1 MTPRVPF
8 AERGGALRGL
18 LDLATGCYP
27 AFLFGRSLGGVL
39 PAFHFH
45 EVTREWLEPRLHL
58 LADNGYRTVT
68 CDQIARLVIDRIHPG
83 PRAVALTFDDGWA
96 SVWTVAAPLLRKY
109 NLTAIL
115 FAIPGRILDAAGVRA
130 TIDDDGRAK
139 VLRHEDGRAKVLPHE
154 EGSTKVPP
162 HEDGR
167 AKVLPHDPRRED
179 DPPFVTW
186 PEVRALHASGIVD
199 VQSHTRSHAMIFSDE
214 HLAGFVTPEFTREP
228 LLNRP
233 LALANGVMRFVE
245 PDALGTP
252 LYLRRSRMSDARRL
266 VADEGVAEQCRDHV
280 RRHGGADFFMRA
292 GWRQELQN
300 TAQTGAGAV
309 ETEGAQAAAIREELA
324 LGRALLNEKLGT
336 TTVRHVAL
344 PWGIAGEVT
353 RRTLAETGHET
364 AFAERPFRRRSV
376 HAGGDR
382 FQLMRLNSKFLTC
395 LPGRGRQWFFTTV
408 R

>member
-27 AFLFGRSLGGVL
+27 AFLFVGSLRGVL
-39 PAFHFH
+39 PVFHLH
-45 EVTREWLEPRLHL
+45 EVTCEWLEPRLQF
-58 LADNGYRTVT
+58 LAANGYRTVT
-68 CDQIARLVIDRIHPG
+68 SDQIARLVIDRIDPG
-83 PRAVALTFDDGWA
+83 PRAVALTFDDGWT

-115 FAIPGRILDAAGVRA
+115 FAIPGRISDAAGVRP
-130 TIDDDGRAK
+130 TIEDDRRTEVLLHEDGGNK
-139 VLRHEDGRAKVLPHE
+139 VPCHEEVLRHEY
-154 EGSTKVPP
+154 
-162 HEDGR
+162 
-167 AKVLPHDPRRED
+167 
-179 DPPFVTW
+179 PFVTW
-186 PEVRALHASGIVD
+186 PELRALHASGIVD
-199 VQSHTRSHAMIFSDE
+199 VQSHTRSHAKMFSDH
-214 HLAGFVTPEFTREP
+214 HLIGFVAPEYVREP
-228 LLNRP
+228 LLDRP
-233 LALANGVMRFVE
+233 LAPANGAVHFVE

-252 LYLRRSRMSDARRL
+252 LYLRRSRMSDARRF
-266 VADEGVAEQCRDHV
+266 VADERVADRCRDHV
-280 RRHGGADFFMRA
+280 RRQGGADFFKRA

-300 TAQTGAGAV
+300 IAQTSAGVV

-324 LGRALLNEKLGT
+324 LGRAMLNEKLGT
-336 TTVRHVAL
+336 TRVRHVAL

-353 RRTLAETGHET
+353 RRALAETGHET
-364 AFAERPFRRRSV
+364 AFAERPFKRRGV
-376 HAGGDR
+376 HAGDDR